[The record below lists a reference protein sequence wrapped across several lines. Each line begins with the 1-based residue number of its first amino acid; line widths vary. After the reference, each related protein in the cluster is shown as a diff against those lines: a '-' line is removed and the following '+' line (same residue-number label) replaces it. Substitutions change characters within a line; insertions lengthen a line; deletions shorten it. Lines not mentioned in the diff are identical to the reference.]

1 MKSFNSVDDYIKAQ
15 DENVRA
21 TLEAIRSTIKKSAP
35 KSVEIISY
43 GMPAY
48 KQDGVLVYFAA
59 CKTHIGFYPTGL
71 GVAAF
76 KDELTDYKTSK
87 GAIQFPLDSKIPLSL
102 ITKIVKFRVNQNKL
116 KAAEKK
122 KKY

>member
-15 DENVRA
+15 NENVRA
-21 TLEAIRSTIKKSAP
+21 TLEAIRSTIQKSAP
-35 KSVEIISY
+35 KSEEIISY

-71 GVAAF
+71 GIAAF
-76 KDELTDYKTSK
+76 KDDLTGYKTSK
-87 GAIQFPLDSKIPLSL
+87 GAIQFPLNERPPLAL
-102 ITKIVKFRVNQNKL
+102 IAKIVKYRVKQNVL
-116 KAAEKK
+116 KASEKK
-122 KKY
+122 MRK